1 MKKKKRNDPEYQL
14 QCAYF
19 DWINIMLNSD
29 KRYGYVYSTLN
40 GIRLPIGLAVKA
52 KKSGLRKG
60 IWDVPISYPNFKT
73 NKCGAFIE
81 FKAGKNELTKEQIEF
96 RDNNP
101 YYKFV
106 VFYDLESAIMF
117 TEQWFSKLGD
127 I

>member
-1 MKKKKRNDPEYQL
+1 MDISEYRL
-14 QCAYF
+14 QASYF

-81 FKAGKNELTKEQIEF
+81 FKVGKNKLTKEQKEF
-96 RDNNP
+96 RDNNK
-101 YYKFV
+101 YYEFA
-106 VFYDLESAIMF
+106 VFYKLEDAISF
-117 TEQWFSKLGD
+117 TQDWFS
-127 I
+127 